1 MRPFRCGF
9 AVAAV
14 LRAHATQADN
24 YIEYIELAWT
34 GGSLCAFLEQCK
46 DAASTFRW
54 TGGSL
59 CAFLEQCKDAAST
72 FR

>member
-46 DAASTFRW
+46 DAASTFR
-54 TGGSL
+54 
-59 CAFLEQCKDAAST
+59 
-72 FR
+72 